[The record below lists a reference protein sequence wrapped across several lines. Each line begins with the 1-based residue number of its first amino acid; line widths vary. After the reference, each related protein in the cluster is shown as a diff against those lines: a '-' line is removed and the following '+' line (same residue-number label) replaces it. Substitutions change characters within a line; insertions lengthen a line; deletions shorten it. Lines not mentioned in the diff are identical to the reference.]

1 MSRIA
6 QIIESMPP
14 DEQKAVKSLREK
26 HALLMELDR
35 KNVIPR
41 LMGKAVL
48 LNYLEG
54 EGRRLDDA
62 PHYYRVPDGKGG
74 YKDKE
79 TFFTYKSRINN

>member
-1 MSRIA
+1 MSRLA

-14 DEQKAVKSLREK
+14 DEQAAVNALIEK

-35 KNVIPR
+35 KNVIPK
-41 LMGKAVL
+41 LMEKAVL

-54 EGRRLDDA
+54 EGRRLDVV

-74 YKDKE
+74 YNEKE
-79 TFFTYKSRINN
+79 TFFKYKDR

>member
-54 EGRRLDDA
+54 EGRRLDDV

-79 TFFTYKSRINN
+79 TFFVYNSSYRI